1 MLLSCV
7 RVLDI
12 RTDRFG
18 DLKNVHPEVVYA
30 AKWSQNGV
38 RIWTDRFGD
47 LKNVHPEV
55 VYAAKWSQNGIRIW
69 TDHFGDLKNVHPE
82 VVYAAKWS
90 QNGSGFGHTRKYCKS
105 EPDSGL
111 PLTNFPE

>member
-1 MLLSCV
+1 MFVVVV

-30 AKWSQNGV
+30 AKWSQNGSGFG
-38 RIWTDRFGD
+38 RTRFGD

-55 VYAAKWSQNGIRIW
+55 VYAAKWSQNGIR
-69 TDHFGDLKNVHPE
+69 F
-82 VVYAAKWS
+82 S
-90 QNGSGFGHTRKYCKS
+90 YCRTPS
-105 EPDSGL
+105 EARQ
-111 PLTNFPE
+111 

>member
-1 MLLSCV
+1 MCVVVVVV

-18 DLKNVHPEVVYA
+18 DLKNVHLEVVYA

-55 VYAAKWSQNGIRIW
+55 VYAAKWSQNGIR
-69 TDHFGDLKNVHPE
+69 F
-82 VVYAAKWS
+82 S
-90 QNGSGFGHTRKYCKS
+90 YCQTPS
-105 EPDSGL
+105 EARQ
-111 PLTNFPE
+111 